1 MNPEFGF
8 IMYYILTVI
17 FGIFI
22 ASDIK
27 HNKDTPFFWIAFHIF
42 FFISDFYWTIYYG
55 FKLWTK

>member
-1 MNPEFGF
+1 MSPKFGF
-8 IMYYILTVI
+8 IMYYIFTVI

-42 FFISDFYWTIYYG
+42 IFISDFYWAIYYG
-55 FKLWTK
+55 SKLWVK